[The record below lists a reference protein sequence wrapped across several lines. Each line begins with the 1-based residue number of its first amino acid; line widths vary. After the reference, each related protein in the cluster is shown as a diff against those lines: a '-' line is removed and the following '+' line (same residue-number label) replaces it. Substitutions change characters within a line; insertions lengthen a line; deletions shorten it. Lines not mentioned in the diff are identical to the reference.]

1 MPRSTATAE
10 RSARPASSV
19 PPPSGTRRRD
29 ELPGELVDA
38 IAAALEREAQETN
51 AYVRAELLARVRG
64 VTEEWLSGAF
74 TLEGALDALGAA
86 REGKSGTM
94 VRPLR

>member
-10 RSARPASSV
+10 QSARPASSA

-38 IAAALEREAQETN
+38 IAAALEYEAGESN
-51 AYVRAELLARVRG
+51 VHVRAELLARVRD

-74 TLEGALDALGAA
+74 TLEGALDALAA
-86 REGKSGTM
+86 SHEGKSG
-94 VRPLR
+94 VRLRRLP